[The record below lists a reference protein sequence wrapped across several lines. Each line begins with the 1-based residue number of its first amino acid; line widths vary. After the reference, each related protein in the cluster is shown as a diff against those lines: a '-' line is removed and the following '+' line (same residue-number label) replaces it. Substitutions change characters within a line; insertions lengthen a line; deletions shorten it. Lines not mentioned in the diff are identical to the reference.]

1 MTLAWRREEVA
12 SQALRLFCLALKERA
27 VERQELVI
35 PSRARAAFAWVEGYM
50 RPMPLVVIISGTSG
64 AGKDSVVKHMRQLD
78 YPFHFVVT
86 ITDRPPRR
94 GEVNGVDYHFV
105 STVAF
110 ERMIAQ
116 DELFEHAL
124 VYGQHKG
131 VPKAPV
137 LDALSSGVD
146 VIMRLDVQGAATV
159 RQLVPGALT
168 IFLLPPSLDVLLE
181 RLRRRGG
188 DSTEQLLERV
198 DSVLEE
204 MGRIGEFD
212 YVVVNHEGRLDE
224 TVEQIAA
231 IISAEKC
238 RVARRRSTE

>member
-1 MTLAWRREEVA
+1 MPAIPLLA
-12 SQALRLFCLALKERA
+12 
-27 VERQELVI
+27 
-35 PSRARAAFAWVEGYM
+35 
-50 RPMPLVVIISGTSG
+50 IISGPSG
-64 AGKDSVVKHMRQLD
+64 AGKDSVVKRMRELN

-86 ITDRPPRR
+86 VTDRPPRR
-94 GEVNGVDYHFV
+94 EEVDGVDYYFV
-105 STVAF
+105 STIAF
-110 ERMIAQ
+110 EKMIAD

-137 LDALSSGVD
+137 LEALSSGVD

-159 RQLVPGALT
+159 RRLVPEALT
-168 IFLLPPSLDVLLE
+168 IFLVPPSLDVLID

-188 DSTEQLLERV
+188 DSPGQILERL

-204 MGRIGEFD
+204 IGRIREFD
-212 YVVVNHEGRLDE
+212 YVVVNREGRLDK
-224 TVEQIAA
+224 TVEQIAD

-238 RVARRRSTE
+238 RTARRKVIL